1 MEIRKGISSVVFV
14 VIVCLCALWSSST
27 WAQAFSYS
35 HAPDLPSTL
44 SPSEKQS
51 IQSYSLTVF
60 KNALSK
66 NGIDLTPATNTLS
79 NSADVLINTSNSYL
93 HHEGV
98 LASKYLEMG
107 GKTISDESKKWH
119 KNYGVIQVGGCAIT
133 RAG

>member
-1 MEIRKGISSVVFV
+1 MEVRKGISSVVFV

-66 NGIDLTPATNTLS
+66 NGIDVHKIILNNGEDQLS
-79 NSADVLINTSNSYL
+79 HFVVNSGTWFSMETKGEYSLIGCTVSPPFDYNDF
-93 HHEGV
+93 E
-98 LASKYLEMG
+98 LAAPG
-107 GKTISDESKKWH
+107 WNP
-119 KNYGVIQVGGCAIT
+119 KNFKQNQ
-133 RAG
+133 